1 MYTTRGDY
9 IIVSVLQQVTVWYG
23 TRYLVHGVKK
33 KKEEQAQYSKQQQ
46 QKEDQRF
53 EIYLPLI

>member
-1 MYTTRGDY
+1 M
-9 IIVSVLQQVTVWYG
+9 VPAG